1 MCRTLYLAIT
11 HKQVRHSLAAAECKF
26 ELRGTNPWTNDA
38 DLSKWEE
45 GFSPKALL
53 LGRK

>member
-1 MCRTLYLAIT
+1 MSRTLYLAIT
-11 HKQVRHSLAAAECKF
+11 HKRVRHSLAAAEYKF
-26 ELRGTNPWTNDA
+26 ELQGTNTWTNNA
-38 DLSKWEE
+38 DLSKREE